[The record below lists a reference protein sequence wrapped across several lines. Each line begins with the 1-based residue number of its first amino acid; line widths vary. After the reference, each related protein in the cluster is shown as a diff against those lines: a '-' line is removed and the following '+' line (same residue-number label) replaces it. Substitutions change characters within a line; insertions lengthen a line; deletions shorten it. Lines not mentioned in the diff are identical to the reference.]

1 MPALGLASYCYL
13 KNLFEL
19 ESKFQDLKNY
29 VFSNIQAAEY
39 IERHQK

>member
-29 VFSNIQAAEY
+29 VFSNTQTAEH
-39 IERHQK
+39 IERHQQ